1 MFAHLEAVASHDLPL
16 ETKVVAQISMKQE
29 MENTLG
35 PEQIVREAKQLADSI
50 IKIDQGFERI
60 KIELGRIDSGHFR
73 GQPIEQLQPQIS
85 IDGVHKCFIS
95 FIWRSNRVTRQTGA
109 YVKEFVNVI
118 LPTLEDFKS
127 HAEYKEVAAD
137 LREFAMRKNP
147 FELDLAVD
155 AKGERHSL
163 SFTEL
168 QYDIKSFR
176 DNFELFIEEQG
187 IELEGDIVCLQEEIS
202 DLVWQMKRFVF
213 KELAEF
219 EDDIS
224 FQPSCKTLISILSI
238 NLGVAVCPSEIR
250 ESSVA
255 AISALALVC
264 PISSLVQLSGVLDAV
279 PEYVEVAS
287 FISKTNGFIGEIS
300 HYQSQLNERNARLS
314 APELIQVI
322 LRSQGNAFDD
332 VCGRIDQ
339 LSAIWSLVAH
349 DATLIV
355 SDLEHAYQTRDDGR
369 AHKAF
374 LTRVRLVRITY
385 GVLAGLLKEYARQ
398 IERHSFR
405 FGQTAFKQD

>member
-1 MFAHLEAVASHDLPL
+1 MQEKSEYYKMFAHLEAVASHDLPL

-73 GQPIEQLQPQIS
+73 GQPIEQLQPQWV
-85 IDGVHKCFIS
+85 GYQRCFIS

-202 DLVWQMKRFVF
+202 DLVWQMKR
-213 KELAEF
+213 
-219 EDDIS
+219 
-224 FQPSCKTLISILSI
+224 CKTLISILSI

>member
-29 MENTLG
+29 MEKTLG

-60 KIELGRIDSGHFR
+60 KIEL
-73 GQPIEQLQPQIS
+73 
-85 IDGVHKCFIS
+85 
-95 FIWRSNRVTRQTGA
+95 
-109 YVKEFVNVI
+109 EFVNVI

-127 HAEYKEVAAD
+127 HAEYKEVVAD
-137 LREFAMRKNP
+137 LREFGMRKNP

-224 FQPSCKTLISILSI
+224 FQPSCKTL
-238 NLGVAVCPSEIR
+238 VHA
-250 ESSVA
+250 SSV
-255 AISALALVC
+255 LWYYMV
-264 PISSLVQLSGVLDAV
+264 D
-279 PEYVEVAS
+279 
-287 FISKTNGFIGEIS
+287 
-300 HYQSQLNERNARLS
+300 
-314 APELIQVI
+314 
-322 LRSQGNAFDD
+322 
-332 VCGRIDQ
+332 
-339 LSAIWSLVAH
+339 
-349 DATLIV
+349 
-355 SDLEHAYQTRDDGR
+355 
-369 AHKAF
+369 
-374 LTRVRLVRITY
+374 
-385 GVLAGLLKEYARQ
+385 
-398 IERHSFR
+398 
-405 FGQTAFKQD
+405 